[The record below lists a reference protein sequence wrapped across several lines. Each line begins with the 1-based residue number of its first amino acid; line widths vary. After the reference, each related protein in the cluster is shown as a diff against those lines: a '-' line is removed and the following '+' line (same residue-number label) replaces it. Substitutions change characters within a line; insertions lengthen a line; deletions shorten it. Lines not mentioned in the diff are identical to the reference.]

1 MMPLEN
7 LKSLKYDMEK
17 NNWVI
22 SSFCFNYNNESYIA
36 LVILYLPGEEHDK
49 YALLQIDFIKEDGD
63 EHLLV
68 PANAKGLIGDA
79 KTIRCFFN
87 IDYGDRLG
95 DLLKS
100 FYNHL
105 GKQIPSS
112 VPVKVSAA
120 AKKAMIKY
128 LSESDSEN
136 PNKIYCYMVKRNPKK
151 ADGTS
156 MTRSP
161 FNDNKTKLL
170 RPDLYHKLSK
180 DKTISFCYSEDES
193 KEKTD
198 AEILSHLTNN

>member
-1 MMPLEN
+1 MTPLEN

-17 NNWVI
+17 NNWII
-22 SSFCFNYNNESYIA
+22 SSFCFNYNNVSYIA
-36 LVILYLPGEEHDK
+36 LVILYLPGEGHDK

-95 DLLKS
+95 ELLKT
-100 FYNHL
+100 FYGYL
-105 GKQIPSS
+105 GKHIPSS

-120 AKKAMIKY
+120 EKKAMIKY

-198 AEILSHLTNN
+198 AEILSNLT

>member
-1 MMPLEN
+1 MTPLEN
-7 LKSLKYDMEK
+7 LKPLKYDMEK
-17 NNWVI
+17 NNWII
-22 SSFCFNYNNESYIA
+22 SSFCFNYNNVSYIA
-36 LVILYLPGEEHDK
+36 LVILYLPGEGHDK
-49 YALLQIDFIKEDGD
+49 YALLQIDFIKEDGG

-68 PANAKGLIGDA
+68 PANSNGLIGDA

-87 IDYGDRLG
+87 IDYGDKLG

-120 AKKAMIKY
+120 EKKAMIKY

-198 AEILSHLTNN
+198 AEILSHLT

>member
-1 MMPLEN
+1 MMPLEK

-22 SSFCFNYNNESYIA
+22 SSFCFKYNNVSYIA
-36 LVILYLPGEEHDK
+36 LVILYLPGEKHDK
-49 YALLQIDFIKEDGD
+49 YALLQIDFIKEDGG
-63 EHLLV
+63 EHLLI
-68 PANAKGLIGDA
+68 PANANGLIGDA

-87 IDYGDRLG
+87 IDYGDKLG

-120 AKKAMIKY
+120 EKRVMIKY

-156 MTRSP
+156 MTRST

-170 RPDLYHKLSK
+170 RPDLYNKLSK
-180 DKTISFCYSEDES
+180 DKTISFCYSDDES
-193 KEKTD
+193 KDKTD
-198 AEILSHLTNN
+198 AEILSHLS